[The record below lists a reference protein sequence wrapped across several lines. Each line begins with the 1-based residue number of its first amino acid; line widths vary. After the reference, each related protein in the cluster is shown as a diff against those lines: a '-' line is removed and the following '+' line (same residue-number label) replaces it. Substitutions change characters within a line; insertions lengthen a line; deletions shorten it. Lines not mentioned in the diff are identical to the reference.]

1 MIQIDW
7 KSGVPAY
14 DQIVSGIIKLKALG
28 VLKPNDKLPSV
39 RNFALK
45 LGVNPNTVQRSY
57 LILESKGIICSIAG
71 KGSFIS
77 DNSVADNEIKKEALK
92 SFKKAIEN
100 CKDFGLS
107 EEELILA
114 IAEVYKKED

>member
-57 LILESKGIICSIAG
+57 LIL
-71 KGSFIS
+71 
-77 DNSVADNEIKKEALK
+77 
-92 SFKKAIEN
+92 
-100 CKDFGLS
+100 
-107 EEELILA
+107 
-114 IAEVYKKED
+114 